1 VQAVADLQDPAA
13 TSSPQIRSPWRGVL
27 IPHGQRGQ
35 EAMDPSQPQPNP
47 VAMHLLRADARVVG
61 GGQWARRRA
70 DVEVSLFVI

>member
-35 EAMDPSQPQPNP
+35 EAMDPSLPQPNP
-47 VAMHLLRADARVVG
+47 GAMHLRRADARVV